1 MRQAIMSE
9 PGRIEFRDV
18 ADPRPGPREILLRVK
33 RIGVCGTDIHVN
45 HGRHPFTSYPVI
57 QGHEFSAVVEAVG
70 EGAEYVRPGM
80 KATAR
85 PQIVC
90 GQCRPCR
97 RGDYHICDYLKVAGF
112 QAPGCAQDLF
122 VTTVDKIVPLPDSL
136 TFEQGALVEPTA
148 VAVHSTGRGGDL
160 TGKNVVVLG
169 AGTIGNLVAQ
179 VARCRG
185 ARKVL
190 ITDLSDFRLDIA
202 KTCGVTAVS
211 NAEKE
216 SLAAASERTFGHEGF
231 DVAFEAVG
239 VEATMDAAV
248 DTIQK
253 GGTIVVLG
261 VFGEKPRIDMSVVG
275 DRELS
280 LIGTLM
286 YKHEDY
292 MKAVGLIADGDVIT
306 GPIVTRHFPFE
317 EYPAAYRFVDEQG
330 DRTMK
335 VMIDV
340 DAFKKT

>member
-1 MRQAIMSE
+1 MRQAIMTE

-18 ADPRPGPREILLRVK
+18 GNPKAGPGQVLLRVK
-33 RIGVCGTDIHVN
+33 RIGVCGTDVHVN
-45 HGRHPFTSYPVI
+45 HGRHPFTSYPVV
-57 QGHEFSAVVEAVG
+57 QGHEFAAVVEEVG
-70 EGAEYVRPGM
+70 EGVQGVQPGM

-90 GQCRPCR
+90 GRCRPCE
-97 RGDYHICDYLKVAGF
+97 RGDYNICDDLKVEGF

-122 VTTVDKIVPLPDSL
+122 LTTSDRIVPLPDTLSL
-136 TFEQGALVEPTA
+136 EQGALVEPTA

-160 TGKNVVVLG
+160 TGRNVVVMG

-179 VARCRG
+179 VARHRG
-185 ARKVL
+185 AQKVL
-190 ITDLSDFRLDIA
+190 ITDLSEFRLDIA
-202 KTCGVTAVS
+202 SKCGIPAISPAGTEA
-211 NAEKE
+211 
-216 SLAAASERTFGHEGF
+216 LGAASLRVFGEKGF

-248 DTIQK
+248 QNIQK
-253 GGTIVVLG
+253 GGTVVVLG

-280 LIGTLM
+280 IVGTLM

-292 MKAVGLIADGDVIT
+292 VKAVDLIASGEVIT
-306 GPIVTRHFPFE
+306 APMVTKHFPFE
-317 EYPAAYRFVDEQG
+317 EYPSAYRFVDEQG

-335 VMIDV
+335 VMIDL
-340 DAFKKT
+340 

>member
-1 MRQAIMSE
+1 MRQAIMID

-18 ADPRPGPREILLRVK
+18 SNPTAGPGEILLRVK

-70 EGAEYVRPGM
+70 EGVESVECGI

-85 PQIVC
+85 PQLVC
-90 GQCRPCR
+90 GECRPCK
-97 RGDYHICDYLKVAGF
+97 RGDYHICDNLRVQGF

-122 VTTVDKIVPLPDSL
+122 VTTLERIVPLPDFL
-136 TFEQGALVEPTA
+136 TFEQGALVEPA
-148 VAVHSTGRGGDL
+148 SVAVHSTGRGGDL
-160 TGKNVVVLG
+160 AGRNVAVLG

-179 VARCRG
+179 VARYRG
-185 ARKVL
+185 ARRVL

-202 KTCGVTAVS
+202 KRCGVSEVS
-211 NAEKE
+211 NAREE
-216 SLAAASERTFGHEGF
+216 SLAAASQRVFGEEGF

-239 VEATMDAAV
+239 VEATMEAAV
-248 DTIQK
+248 DAIQK

-280 LIGTLM
+280 IIGTLM
-286 YKHEDY
+286 YKHDDY
-292 MKAVGLIADGDVIT
+292 LKAVDLIASGDVIT
-306 GPIVTRHFPFE
+306 GPMVTRHFPFE
-317 EYPAAYRFVDEQG
+317 GYPDAYRFIDEQG
-330 DRTMK
+330 DKTMK
-335 VMIDV
+335 VMIDL
-340 DAFKKT
+340 